1 MICIEVKDLVWSESS
16 SVEAAVGKGLEL
28 CVYWVIVD
36 SDAKIT
42 FITVSLFAMFLKML
56 YTKVY

>member
-1 MICIEVKDLVWSESS
+1 M
-16 SVEAAVGKGLEL
+16 GKGLEL